1 MSPPGREFVMGLSLP
16 ALPLAGKLAGAGR
29 RTGMWEP
36 GMRLFYRL
44 LGAVSLA
51 CAAITPA
58 ALSQQSGPQQSG
70 KRVDVELV
78 LAVDIS
84 QSMDYQE
91 HTLQRMGYVD
101 AFRHKDVGQA
111 VSSGPEGRIAVTY
124 MEWGGDFDP
133 IVLIPWTILDSPE
146 AAKAFA
152 DKLANEPISSL
163 SRTSISNALYYAA
176 DLADKNDIASH
187 RRVIDVSGDG
197 ANNAGDPVE
206 QARDA
211 VLKRGFTI
219 NGLPIMLE
227 KPKEFYDIDHLDR
240 YYKQCVIGG
249 PASFIAPVF
258 DLEQLAATVRKKL
271 VLEIAGNEIAP
282 PGTAPVQYGE
292 AKPLDAKSGGIQR
305 AQLKLPTAK
314 QDCFAGEKAMGG
326 YGGFGGY
333 GRYRGGNGG

>member
-1 MSPPGREFVMGLSLP
+1 
-16 ALPLAGKLAGAGR
+16 
-29 RTGMWEP
+29 
-36 GMRLFYRL
+36 MRLLYRL

-58 ALSQQSGPQQSG
+58 ALPQQNG
-70 KRVDVELV
+70 NRVDVELV
-78 LAVDIS
+78 VAVDIS
-84 QSMDYQE
+84 QSMDYDE
-91 HTLQRMGYVD
+91 LTLQRMGYVE

-111 VSSGPEGRIAVTY
+111 VASGPEGRIAVIY

-133 IVLIPWTILDSPE
+133 IVLIPWTILDSPQ

-152 DKLANEPISSL
+152 DKLASEPVSSL
-163 SRTSISNALYYAA
+163 SRTSISNALYTAA
-176 DLADKNDIASH
+176 DLVEKKAITSH

-197 ANNAGDPVE
+197 ANNAGDPIE
-206 QARDA
+206 KARDA

-219 NGLPIMLE
+219 NGLPIMLR

-249 PASFIAPVF
+249 PGAFIAPVF

-271 VLEIAGNEIAP
+271 VLEIAGNDLAT
-282 PGTAPVQYGE
+282 PGTASVQYAE
-292 AKPLDAKSGGIQR
+292 AAPPPNKGVER
-305 AQLKLPTAK
+305 AQLKLPAAK

-333 GRYRGGNGG
+333 GRYRGGDGG

>member
-1 MSPPGREFVMGLSLP
+1 M
-16 ALPLAGKLAGAGR
+16 R
-29 RTGMWEP
+29 R
-36 GMRLFYRL
+36 LYRL

-51 CAAITPA
+51 CAAIAPA
-58 ALSQQSGPQQSG
+58 AFAQQSGPQQFSR
-70 KRVDVELV
+70 RVDVELV

-111 VSSGPEGRIAVTY
+111 VASGPEGRIAVTY
-124 MEWGGDFDP
+124 MEWGGDFEP
-133 IVLIPWTILDSPE
+133 IVLIPWTILDGPE
-146 AAKAFA
+146 AARAFA

-282 PGTAPVQYGE
+282 PGTAPIQYGE
-292 AKPLDAKSGGIQR
+292 AAVAAGIQR
-305 AQLKLPTAK
+305 AQLKLPTTK